1 MLSPPLAG
9 FAFCKAKRFRSSV
22 PSLASIFKPGG
33 PIWTRVR
40 RHAIMHPRTV
50 VSPEVTSTSGTRTNI
65 FSRIM
70 RSYLDPFISPT
81 KQRMLVR
88 KWAHHA
94 DRRSFDWE
102 WEKINYNRIAVV
114 NLLLNGFND
123 PAYLEIGCGPD
134 LVFNSIPAQNKKG
147 VDPYLGGNI
156 RKTSDDFFKE
166 NKSRFDV
173 IFIDGMHTY
182 EQVRKDVINSI
193 NSLNHGGWI
202 ALHDMLPRNWIEH
215 HIPIISQGAWTGDV
229 WKVAFELAQTE
240 GIEFKILKIDHGVGV
255 IKALRKNVKLKDLTA
270 ELFDQEFSYYYDNLN
285 RLPIVEWHEAQDWLH
300 SGKSELTTR

>member
-1 MLSPPLAG
+1 
-9 FAFCKAKRFRSSV
+9 
-22 PSLASIFKPGG
+22 
-33 PIWTRVR
+33 
-40 RHAIMHPRTV
+40 MHPRTV